1 MVREARIAACLV
13 VCVLAAAARADEEPP
28 KKIKAEEARQHL
40 GENVSVVFL
49 VQSSK
54 DAKPRKVVYLDSEKD
69 FTDPKNLGVII
80 PEEVAARLVQVIGE
94 GPATY
99 YKDRTIRVVGKVIEQ
114 EERMYIRL
122 SETDQIEVVQ
132 PEQQ

>member
-1 MVREARIAACLV
+1 MVQESRIAACLV

-28 KKIKAEEARQHL
+28 KKINAEEARQHL

-132 PEQQ
+132 PEQK